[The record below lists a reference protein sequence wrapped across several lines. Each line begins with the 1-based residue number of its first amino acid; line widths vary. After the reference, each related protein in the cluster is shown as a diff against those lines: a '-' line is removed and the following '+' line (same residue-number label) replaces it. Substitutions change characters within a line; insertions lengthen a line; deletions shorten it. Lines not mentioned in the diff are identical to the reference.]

1 MSTLAGDGLSAA
13 AWPRDPRLMY
23 EIQAAIVGNVVTEPV
38 RRQLPSGEEI
48 LAFRLAN
55 TSRRFDQT
63 SGQWVDA
70 GTMYLTVSCRRR
82 LIDGVESSVHR
93 GDPVIAYGSLRSSEY
108 TTRDGVERNDLE
120 MRATAVGPDLG
131 RCTAAVQ
138 RKHFGRAERPDPVQ
152 PPAADADTAA
162 EPATTHS

>member
-1 MSTLAGDGLSAA
+1 
-13 AWPRDPRLMY
+13 MY

-48 LAFRLAN
+48 LSFRLAN
-55 TSRRFDQT
+55 TSRRFDQP

-82 LIDGVESSVHR
+82 LIDGVEASVHR
-93 GDPVIAYGSLRSSEY
+93 GDPVIAYGSLRSNEY

-120 MRATAVGPDLG
+120 MRATAVGPDLA
-131 RCTAAVQ
+131 RCTAPVQ
-138 RKHFGRAERPDPVQ
+138 RKHFGRVERPDPVQ
-152 PPAADADTAA
+152 PSAADADTAA